1 MVSLVNNSMRTLLF
15 LKLFLLASLTVCSQD
30 FTASTKSGIDLKA
43 YETFR
48 VVPGEIIAMEDR
60 QIDKDVFFKEMREA
74 IVREMTGKGYKHVD
88 DSTAQLTVSYVVE
101 TMMQTESQNFGPLGQ
116 TPVTNPAMAGQNQSW
131 AREFRR
137 GVMILEIEETRSKSV
152 MWSAEGIM
160 DATRTRGEN
169 LLDNAVRAAFR
180 KFPDKTKK
188 EKPKKK
194 KKG

>member
-1 MVSLVNNSMRTLLF
+1 MRTLLI
-15 LKLFLLASLTVCSQD
+15 LKLFFLVCLVGHGQE
-30 FTASTKSGIDLKA
+30 FTTSTKSGIDLKV

-48 VVPGEIIAMEDR
+48 VVPGEIIVMEDR
-60 QIDKDVFFKEMREA
+60 QIDKNAFFKEMREA
-74 IVREMTGKGYKHVD
+74 VAREMTGRGYKPVD
-88 DSTAQLTVSYVVE
+88 DSTAHLTVSYVIE

-116 TPVTNPAMAGQNQSW
+116 TPVTNPAMVGQNQSW
-131 AREFRR
+131 SREFRR

-152 MWSAEGIM
+152 LWSAEGIM

-188 EKPKKK
+188 EKTKKSK
-194 KKG
+194 KV